1 MTTSL
6 KLTDTQRK
14 VLEHAT
20 DHTDGRVVWFPDGV
34 RGGAQKKVIDG
45 LFSRAFIINDGAGWL
60 LAAEA
65 YDALGRPRPVVAT
78 VRATTADEAAVVP
91 PKAVVGQLQAEAIKL
106 APRSR
111 ENSKQATVLAMLQRP
126 EGATIRQ
133 VCEATNWQAHTVRGT
148 FAGAFKKKLGLN
160 LTSDKPS
167 GGDRVYRVPELLG
180 DPQNETCDA
189 S

>member
-6 KLTDTQRK
+6 KLTDTQHK
-14 VLEHAT
+14 VLVHAT

-65 YDALGRPRPVVAT
+65 YDALGRSRPAVAT
-78 VRATTADEAAVVP
+78 VHAPTAGEAAVVP
-91 PKAVVGQLQAEAIKL
+91 ANAIVGQLQAEAIKL

-111 ENSKQATVLAMLQRP
+111 ENSKQATVLAMLQRI
-126 EGATIRQ
+126 EGATIKQ
-133 VCEATNWQAHTVRGT
+133 ICETTGWQAHTVRGA
-148 FAGAFKKKLGLN
+148 FAGAFKKTLGLN
-160 LTSDKPS
+160 IVSVKPED
-167 GGDRVYRVPELLG
+167 GDRVYRV
-180 DPQNETCDA
+180 
-189 S
+189 SV